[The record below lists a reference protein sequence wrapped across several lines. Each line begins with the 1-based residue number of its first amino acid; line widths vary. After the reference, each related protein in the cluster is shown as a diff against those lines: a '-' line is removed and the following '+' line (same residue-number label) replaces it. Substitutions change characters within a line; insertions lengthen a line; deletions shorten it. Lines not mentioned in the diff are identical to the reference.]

1 MMVFHKVNFIQQEQQ
16 CKFISY
22 SNHLTNFLF
31 RNDQTF
37 HIIFAS
43 SMKQDYGVSPLM
55 IGAQWGF
62 IWSYDNPKDI
72 RTFSEAI
79 PLIISADQCNNLT
92 ICL

>member
-1 MMVFHKVNFIQQEQQ
+1 
-16 CKFISY
+16 
-22 SNHLTNFLF
+22 
-31 RNDQTF
+31 
-37 HIIFAS
+37 
-43 SMKQDYGVSPLM
+43 MKQDYGVSPLM